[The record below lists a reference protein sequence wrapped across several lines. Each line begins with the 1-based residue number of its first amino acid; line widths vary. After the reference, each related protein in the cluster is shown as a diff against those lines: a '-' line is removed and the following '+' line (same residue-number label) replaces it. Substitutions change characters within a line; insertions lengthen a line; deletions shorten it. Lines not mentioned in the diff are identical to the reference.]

1 MKTIRKWA
9 ALVLAVLTVAAGS
22 VSAFAA
28 ESDFG
33 SAAVGEGKTYTLSEM
48 LTYAIED
55 EYLARAEYE
64 EIIETFG
71 AQKPFTNIIRAEE
84 THISALEPLFT
95 EYDVALPD
103 NTAEEYVVIPAS
115 LLEAYRAGVEAEQN
129 NLAMYEAFLEQDLPE
144 NVRLVFSALKNA
156 SENHLAAFERNV
168 SRLESGTVPA
178 AGNFGNARKG
188 KK

>member
-33 SAAVGEGKTYTLSEM
+33 SAAVEDGKTYTLSEM

-55 EYLARAEYE
+55 EYLAHAEYE

-84 THISALEPLFT
+84 THISALEPLFA

-103 NTAEEYVVIPAS
+103 NTAEEHVVIPAS
-115 LLEAYRAGVEAEQN
+115 LLEAAQAGVEAELN
-129 NLAMYEAFLEQDLPE
+129 NIAMYEAFLEQDLPVINQLIE
-144 NVRLVFSALKNA
+144 EQRINIEKIVQLPAIKNWK
-156 SENHLAAFERNV
+156 FR
-168 SRLESGTVPA
+168 GC
-178 AGNFGNARKG
+178 
-188 KK
+188 